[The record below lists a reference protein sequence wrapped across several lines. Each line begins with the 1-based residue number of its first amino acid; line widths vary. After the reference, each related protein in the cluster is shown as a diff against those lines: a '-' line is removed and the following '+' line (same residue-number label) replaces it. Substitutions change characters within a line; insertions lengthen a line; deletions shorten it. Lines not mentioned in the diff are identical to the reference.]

1 MGFLYHMKLD
11 NLDPEFDRIANSDDE
26 DEHFFLLVE
35 NGAGSDKGGYEVFI
49 GKPGAL
55 KRLREYAV
63 EEATAA
69 LD

>member
-1 MGFLYHMKLD
+1 MGFLYDMKMD
-11 NLDPEFDRIANSDDE
+11 NLDPELDRIANSDNE

-35 NGAGSDKGGYEVFI
+35 NGEGSDKGGYEVFI

-55 KRLREYAV
+55 ERMKGKAV
-63 EEATAA
+63 AQWESA